1 MDGKKEG
8 RIGNNVSAKG
18 RRERAEEETQHLQ
31 GGGGGGSGES
41 ERCSGSL
48 DEVYDTSEG
57 VGALNSRGLQRK

>member
-31 GGGGGGSGES
+31 GGGGGGAGQ
-41 ERCSGSL
+41 
-48 DEVYDTSEG
+48 VNAVAG
-57 VGALNSRGLQRK
+57 V

>member
-31 GGGGGGSGES
+31 GGGGGSGAS

>member
-31 GGGGGGSGES
+31 GGGGGGSGAS